1 MYILSEKLDLFK
13 FIRNFRELA
22 TKPEFKERE
31 TLFRPFIYQLYLVLA
46 KFCKKK
52 RFNFFR
58 KNIETER
65 LQMDDENFWKYFDF
79 VGQCCNYIR
88 TKGLIELLSHF

>member
-52 RFNFFR
+52 VQFFQKDYR
-58 KNIETER
+58 NW
-65 LQMDDENFWKYFDF
+65 MGDENFRKYFDF
-79 VGQCCNYIR
+79 VAILQLHSY
-88 TKGLIELLSHF
+88 LSHF